1 MLTPYGWLDHL
12 GSDSKHGPLRP
23 YLATILP
30 TSVTLLKARAFRV
43 PCRIGQGHSDLGFS
57 RAQLLNRFK
66 ENYPDRQLPSS
77 SCIGCL
83 YNNDS
88 VRKQL
93 NEYDPKSFQDAIFI
107 DQALRDVPPI
117 KQRVERAA
125 YLYRSST
132 TTTSCLI
139 GWLDRLCWVVWVMD
153 AESFERVYDSLQ
165 EFHAF
170 FAASFGRKQ
179 WREHS
184 GNYLQALLVQDQ
196 ERRNAENLSES
207 VGISAR
213 AMQRFLTEA
222 RWSDETVIGRL
233 QKYLAPRLGHPE
245 AVWVFDGS
253 DFPKQGR
260 KSAGVARQYCGR
272 LGKVANCQ
280 GGMFLA
286 YVSPLGRAL
295 VDKRLYLPK
304 SWTSDQDRCAAAG
317 VPEDRRNYRSKT
329 ELALE
334 LLERAMELGYLRA
347 QWVAGDDAFGMS
359 PSFREGLEAL
369 GMWYVLD
376 VPGSTTVWPLE
387 PAWTSPEYPGFGR
400 PRKPRL
406 RSGQRR
412 TMEQRG
418 DELPDEAWQEIT
430 VAQGS
435 QGPRTYRFSA
445 QRVRAT
451 RRRKPGEEGW
461 AVWRRNLDGSE
472 PRYYLSNAPED
483 TTLETLACV
492 GGSRWRIET
501 EFETEKGDV
510 GMDEYET
517 RSWAGWHHHIAMCLL
532 GGAFLLGLQQDWGGK
547 DAPDHETAGVP
558 GGA

>member
-1 MLTPYGWLDHL
+1 
-12 GSDSKHGPLRP
+12 
-23 YLATILP
+23 
-30 TSVTLLKARAFRV
+30 
-43 PCRIGQGHSDLGFS
+43 
-57 RAQLLNRFK
+57 
-66 ENYPDRQLPSS
+66 
-77 SCIGCL
+77 
-83 YNNDS
+83 
-88 VRKQL
+88 
-93 NEYDPKSFQDAIFI
+93 
-107 DQALRDVPPI
+107 
-117 KQRVERAA
+117 
-125 YLYRSST
+125 
-132 TTTSCLI
+132 
-139 GWLDRLCWVVWVMD
+139 MD
-153 AESFERVYDSLQ
+153 AASFERVYDSLQ

-179 WREHS
+179 WRDHS

-233 QKYLAPRLGHPE
+233 QEYLAPRLGHPE

-304 SWTSDQDRCAAAG
+304 SWTSDQDRCAAAD

-334 LLERAMELGYLRA
+334 MLERVLELGYLRA
-347 QWVAGDDAFGMS
+347 EWVAGDDAFGMS
-359 PSFREGLEAL
+359 PTFREGLAAL
-369 GMWYVLD
+369 GMRYVLD
-376 VPGSTTVWPLE
+376 VPGGTTVWPLD

-400 PRKPRL
+400 PRKPKL
-406 RSGQRR
+406 RPGQRR

-418 DELPDEAWQEIT
+418 DELPDEAWREIT

-445 QRVRAT
+445 QRVR
-451 RRRKPGEEGW
+451 P
-461 AVWRRNLDGSE
+461 
-472 PRYYLSNAPED
+472 
-483 TTLETLACV
+483 
-492 GGSRWRIET
+492 
-501 EFETEKGDV
+501 
-510 GMDEYET
+510 
-517 RSWAGWHHHIAMCLL
+517 
-532 GGAFLLGLQQDWGGK
+532 
-547 DAPDHETAGVP
+547 P
-558 GGA
+558 GGASPARNCGPSGAGTWTAASPATTCPTLPRAQPWRLWPTWVGPGGALKRSSRLRRVTWGWTNTRPAAGQGGITT